1 MLMQHLAMS
10 SDGAVILSESMR
22 VREFLRELAS
32 VASPCRDYSS
42 FFGENFLRDSV
53 LSVRA

>member
-1 MLMQHLAMS
+1 MSMQHLAMS
-10 SDGAVILSESMR
+10 SDGAVILSASMKAR
-22 VREFLRELAS
+22 AFWRELVS

-42 FFGENFLRDSV
+42 FFGGNFLRDSV